1 MLVLRGGGRGLAFW
15 LFIYLFIYLFI
26 VYCLA
31 SSLIT
36 FADTDSF
43 LFTLV
48 NPAGNQPV
56 KLTSKPGGGIRCCSG
71 RGPAFGNKSYYD
83 LKIWDGNQ
91 AGYLDLG
98 YGFIFPSSENKT
110 GYFTGSDG
118 FVVTELEVYKVG
130 FKSKLST

>member
-1 MLVLRGGGRGLAFW
+1 MLVLRGGGKRACILAV
-15 LFIYLFIYLFI
+15 LFIYLFI

-31 SSLIT
+31 SSLIA
-36 FADTDSF
+36 FADTESF

-91 AGYLDLG
+91 AAGYLHLG
-98 YGFIFPSSENKT
+98 HGFNFPSSENKT

>member
-1 MLVLRGGGRGLAFW
+1 MGGGGEGLHFGC
-15 LFIYLFIYLFI
+15 FIYLFI

-36 FADTDSF
+36 FADTESF

-56 KLTSKPGGGIRCCSG
+56 KFTSKPGGGIRCCGG